1 MSPPPAKLNDVGA
14 GGAGGTSAGA
24 LATRFKPM
32 VATTRAAVSVT
43 PRIRL
48 KSVNMAHLHHSAQS
62 VARGPEPL
70 TGIDSP
76 QKHRHLP
83 NRAKNHPAF
92 ACRAGCGQ
100 LREEFRPSGDERR
113 AGGRAFRTCSW
124 SVPHPWLT
132 PVRLPHPEVLSAVA
146 RGRRRAED
154 VPAAPSGATARR
166 PRRRRR

>member
-32 VATTRAAVSVT
+32 VATTRAAGSVT

-100 LREEFRPSGDERR
+100 LREEFRPSGDERPGR
-113 AGGRAFRTCSW
+113 WAGIQ
-124 SVPHPWLT
+124 
-132 PVRLPHPEVLSAVA
+132 
-146 RGRRRAED
+146 D
-154 VPAAPSGATARR
+154 VFMVV
-166 PRRRRR
+166 